1 MTTTSTEPRRRSE
14 RPPATTLSI
23 GYLEIEP
30 LAYRA
35 TIRGQVLQ
43 LSPSQLEL
51 LAALVANRNRV
62 LSRSELAES
71 AGLEHAASVDVVLS
85 SLRRLLGEGFV
96 RNVRNRGWILE
107 SAVFE
112 R

>member
-1 MTTTSTEPRRRSE
+1 MRTATDREPR
-14 RPPATTLSI
+14 TKLCV

-30 LAYRA
+30 RAYRA
-35 TIRGQVLQ
+35 AIHGRSLP

-51 LAALVANRNRV
+51 LNALVTNRDRV
-62 LSRSELAES
+62 ISRAELAQA

-107 SAVFE
+107 PSAFE

>member
-1 MTTTSTEPRRRSE
+1 MKKLST
-14 RPPATTLSI
+14 
-23 GYLEIEP
+23 GYLEVEP
-30 LAYRA
+30 MAYRA
-35 TIRGQVLQ
+35 TVRGRTLS
-43 LSPSQLEL
+43 LSPSQAEL

-62 LSRSELAES
+62 LSRAELAS
-71 AGLEHAASVDVVLS
+71 VAGLEQPSSVDVVLS

-107 SAVFE
+107 PSTFD